1 MVPLKK
7 ILQNAPKT
15 PQEEILNNSLKIKE
29 DMQKWA
35 PGKMIW
41 KTGFSIV
48 IIIVIPG
55 TLVQSL
61 MKKYGTG
68 MKYL

>member
-29 DMQKWA
+29 DMQK
-35 PGKMIW
+35 
-41 KTGFSIV
+41 
-48 IIIVIPG
+48 
-55 TLVQSL
+55 
-61 MKKYGTG
+61 
-68 MKYL
+68 